1 MNREMNLAA
10 VLVCIVVVFLT
21 CHMSHLLLNLIDLNC
36 YRKKDM
42 NREMNLAA
50 MLVCIVVVFLT
61 CHMPR
66 LLLNL
71 IDETVTGRRI

>member
-21 CHMSHLLLNLIDLNC
+21 CHM
-36 YRKKDM
+36 
-42 NREMNLAA
+42 
-50 MLVCIVVVFLT
+50 
-61 CHMPR
+61 PR

-71 IDETVTGRRI
+71 IGETVTGRRI

>member
-10 VLVCIVVVFLT
+10 VLFCIVVVF
-21 CHMSHLLLNLIDLNC
+21 
-36 YRKKDM
+36 R
-42 NREMNLAA
+42 
-50 MLVCIVVVFLT
+50 T

-71 IDETVTGRRI
+71 IDKLLQEEGYEP

>member
-21 CHMSHLLLNLIDLNC
+21 CHM
-36 YRKKDM
+36 
-42 NREMNLAA
+42 
-50 MLVCIVVVFLT
+50 
-61 CHMPR
+61 PR
-66 LLLNL
+66 LMLNL

>member
-1 MNREMNLAA
+1 MNLTA

-21 CHMSHLLLNLIDLNC
+21 CHMPRPLLNLIDETV

-50 MLVCIVVVFLT
+50 VLICIVVVFLT

-71 IDETVTGRRI
+71 ISETVTERRM